1 MKVLHIFQYVAEG
14 KAMNGKK
21 KQIEYS
27 KQEICQALFQLLKT
41 NSFGEITV
49 NEILDLSQIS
59 RRTFYRYFSNKDQ
72 VLDYYFEGLISHYQ
86 LLEDRILA
94 QETFKGMLTVTLDFF
109 LSHKEN
115 LVLLIRDG
123 QFHLLLEK
131 FNRASLAIYQKIN
144 APWHVTNRNSLDDT
158 LRFIVGGYF
167 NIISSWLMEKEPRS
181 ADEIAQHLQELFQT
195 IGNHFPKKKEAKNN
209 E

>member
-1 MKVLHIFQYVAEG
+1 MKVLHISQNVAEG
-14 KAMNGKK
+14 RAMNGKK

-94 QETFKGMLTVTLDFF
+94 QETFQGMLTVTLDFF

-144 APWHVTNRNSLDDT
+144 APGMWP
-158 LRFIVGGYF
+158 IG
-167 NIISSWLMEKEPRS
+167 
-181 ADEIAQHLQELFQT
+181 IA
-195 IGNHFPKKKEAKNN
+195 
-209 E
+209 